1 MCVYIYIYIC
11 GLLFLFFYLFD
22 LSAVENRNVCCACGW
37 LDNSCEGGVRGPQT
51 QTDETAVREMC
62 WTDLELLAPRHRAPN
77 VSVTVAASAAATAA
91 AATML
96 FIWMFFAFFF
106 DCLVAPSTRNA
117 PLRLSLLSALSAQK
131 ILFKYFYTLNAACTY
146 THKHVDTF
154 VLYASGAH
162 ATGRGLGRGE
172 KWGRLTHKNKFFIEL
187 RATCL
192 LFRWFASASALASVF
207 CFQWLFLFLFQFQFQ
222 LLFVVADCGCGG
234 GGNCCCVVVTLLFI

>member
-1 MCVYIYIYIC
+1 MRVA
-11 GLLFLFFYLFD
+11 GQQLRGRGARTTD
-22 LSAVENRNVCCACGW
+22 TDGWNGRARNVLNW
-37 LDNSCEGGVRGPQT
+37 PR
-51 QTDETAVREMC
+51 
-62 WTDLELLAPRHRAPN
+62 APR
-77 VSVTVAASAAATAA
+77 AASPSTER
-91 AATML
+91 L
-96 FIWMFFAFFF
+96 SHCRCFCCCYGGCCDDVVYLNVFCFFF
-106 DCLVAPSTRNA
+106 DCLVSPSTRNA